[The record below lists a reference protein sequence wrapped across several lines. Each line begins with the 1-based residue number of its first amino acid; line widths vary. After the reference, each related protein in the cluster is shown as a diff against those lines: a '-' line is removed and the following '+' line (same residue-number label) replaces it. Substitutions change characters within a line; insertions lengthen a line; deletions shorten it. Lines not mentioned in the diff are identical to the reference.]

1 MGRVWAVNEVDSPAY
16 EPTTLSERVW
26 RIIVLVD
33 ARDIEFCGSN
43 IGATAALTL
52 QYACMGT
59 NASIFSGGSVGMAPI
74 DGAIDIV

>member
-1 MGRVWAVNEVDSPAY
+1 MGRVWAVNKVDSPAY

-26 RIIVLVD
+26 RIIVQVD
-33 ARDIEFCGSN
+33 ARDSLFCGSN
-43 IGATAALTL
+43 TVATAALTH
-52 QYACMGT
+52 QYARMGP